1 MTYEADSGGGG
12 RGSASL
18 KTASSGIDCWLRSG
32 DSKVGI
38 GRGGSQGEGDVR
50 GGDLLVE
57 FKLRACSLMR
67 GCSMTLHLGASAAS
81 SMHLE
86 GDVENRLLKF

>member
-67 GCSMTLHLGASAAS
+67 ECSMTLIW
-81 SMHLE
+81 E
-86 GDVENRLLKF
+86 RVRLRQCTWRETLRTVY